1 MLRAPG
7 VCSLAASE
15 TDMGKMS
22 ISTVKPATLPHQPPA
37 PADYPRPRVPV
48 APALSLASFRRARGR
63 PAPSILDA
71 GNVRFVTS
79 GRVAI
84 ALALREMG
92 VGPGDAVLVPS
103 YHCAS
108 MIEPVVWAGATPL
121 FYRIRPDTT
130 VDLDDIA
137 AKHGAAGNVKA
148 LLATNYYG
156 FHQPLPA
163 LRAFCDARGIRLL
176 EDCAH
181 SFLGEHA
188 GRPLGSYGD
197 YAIASSMKFFPV
209 YEGGCL
215 VSSRHRLDGI
225 ALQSAGAGF
234 EAKVLINSVEGGFA
248 YGRLPLLR
256 ALLALPMAVKNALW
270 GVIKARRHGNAPAL
284 APGSSDGG
292 FGFDPAWLT
301 KRSSLYSRTM
311 LRLVSR
317 RRMGE
322 LRRRNYQRLFDAL
335 STLPGCR
342 PLFPALPDGV
352 YPWVFPLLCD
362 EPQALFRQ
370 LKQAGVPVIRF
381 GEYLWPGVDATV
393 CANSVELSRRVL
405 QFPCHQEL
413 REDEIGWMIDQVQQ
427 AVAGGAR

>member
-1 MLRAPG
+1 
-7 VCSLAASE
+7 
-15 TDMGKMS
+15 MGKIS
-22 ISTVKPATLPHQPPA
+22 ISDVKAPAVPPA
-37 PADYPRPRVPV
+37 PADYPRSRVPV
-48 APALSLASFRRARGR
+48 APALSLASFLRAGGP
-63 PAPSILDA
+63 PAPSILEA
-71 GNVRFVTS
+71 GDVRFVTS

-84 ALALREMG
+84 ALALRQMG
-92 VGPGDAVLVPS
+92 VGPGDVVLVPS

-130 VDLDDIA
+130 VDLADIA
-137 AKHGAAGNVKA
+137 AKAAATPNVKA
-148 LLATNYYG
+148 LMATNYYG

-163 LRAFCDARGIRLL
+163 LRAFCDERGLFLL

-188 GRPLGSYGD
+188 GKPLGSYGD

-215 VSSRHRLDGI
+215 VSARHRLDGV
-225 ALQSAGAGF
+225 ALQSAGAAF
-234 EAKVLINSVEGGFA
+234 EAKVLLNSVENGFA

-270 GVIKARRHGNAPAL
+270 GAIKSHRHGAAPAL
-284 APGSSDGG
+284 APGSSEGG

-301 KRSSLYSRTM
+301 KRSSRYSRLM
-311 LRLVSR
+311 LRIVSR

-322 LRRRNYQRLFDAL
+322 LRRRNWRRLYDAL
-335 STLPGCR
+335 AGLPGCR
-342 PLFPALPDGV
+342 PLFATLPEGV
-352 YPWVFPLLCD
+352 YPWVFALLCD
-362 EPQALFRQ
+362 EPHALFRQ

-393 CANSVELSRRVL
+393 CEHSVDLSRRVL

-413 REDEIGWMIDQVQQ
+413 RDHPLDL
-427 AVAGGAR
+427 AVAQLRAALSGGVR

>member
-1 MLRAPG
+1 
-7 VCSLAASE
+7 
-15 TDMGKMS
+15 MGKIS
-22 ISTVKPATLPHQPPA
+22 ISDVKPADIEPPA
-37 PADYPRPRVPV
+37 VQSPLVPADYPRSRLPV
-48 APALSLASFRRARGR
+48 APALSLASFFRMAGP

-71 GNVRFVTS
+71 GEVRFVTS

-84 ALALREMG
+84 ALALKQMG
-92 VGPGDAVLVPS
+92 VGPGDTVLVPS

-108 MIEPVVWAGATPL
+108 MIEPVIWAGATPL

-130 VDLDDIA
+130 ADLDDLA
-137 AKHGAAGNVKA
+137 VKAAGAGSVKA
-148 LLATNYYG
+148 LMATNYYG

-181 SFLGEHA
+181 SFLGHHA
-188 GRPLGSYGD
+188 GRPLGAWGD

-215 VSSRHRLDGI
+215 VSARHRLDGVQ
-225 ALQSAGAGF
+225 LQPAGAAF
-234 EAKVLINSVEGGFA
+234 EAKVLLNSIENGFA

-256 ALLALPMAVKNALW
+256 ALMALPMAAKNALW
-270 GVIKARRHGNAPAL
+270 GVIKARRHGDAPAL

-301 KRSSLYSRTM
+301 KRSSLYSRVM
-311 LRLVSR
+311 LRLVSP

-322 LRRRNYQRLFDAL
+322 LRRRNYRRLYDAL
-335 STLPGCR
+335 SALPGCR
-342 PLFPALPDGV
+342 PLFPTLPDGV

-370 LKQAGVPVIRF
+370 LKGAGVPVIRF
-381 GEYLWPGVDATV
+381 GEYLWPGVDASV
-393 CANSVELSRRVL
+393 CANSVDLSRRVL

-413 REDEIGWMIDQVQQ
+413 RDDEIEWMIGQVRS
-427 AVAGGAR
+427 AAGEKGNEGGAR

>member
-1 MLRAPG
+1 
-7 VCSLAASE
+7 
-15 TDMGKMS
+15 MGTMS
-22 ISTVKPATLPHQPPA
+22 ISDVAQQAPPTA
-37 PADYPRPRVPV
+37 WPRSRLPV
-48 APALSLASFRRARGR
+48 APVLSLASLARGGR
-63 PAPSILDA
+63 RHVPSILDVK
-71 GNVRFVTS
+71 NVRRVTS

-84 ALALREMG
+84 ALALREMR
-92 VGPGDAVLVPS
+92 VGPGDAVLVPA

-108 MIEPVVWAGATPL
+108 MIEPVIWAGATPV

-130 VDLDDIA
+130 VDLDDVA
-137 AKHGAAGNVKA
+137 TRLTQPGATAIKV
-148 LLATNYYG
+148 LMATNYFG

-163 LRAFCDARGIRLL
+163 LRAFCDAHGIRLL

-215 VSSRHRLDGI
+215 VSARHSLGHVQ
-225 ALQSAGAGF
+225 LQSAGAGF
-234 EAKVLINSVEGGFA
+234 EAKVMLNTAEDGFA

-256 ALLALPMAVKNALW
+256 ALLALPMKAKNALW
-270 GVIKARRHGNAPAL
+270 GRIKARRTGAAPAL

-301 KRSSLYSRTM
+301 KRSSLFSRAM
-311 LRLVSR
+311 LRIVSR
-317 RRMGE
+317 RRMGA
-322 LRRRNYQRLFDAL
+322 LRRRNYQKLFDAL
-335 STLPGCR
+335 AGLPGCR
-342 PLFPALPDGV
+342 PLHATLPDGV

-362 EPQALFRQ
+362 EPQALFAT
-370 LKQAGVPVIRF
+370 LKRAGVPVIRF
-381 GEYLWPGVDATV
+381 GEFLWPGVDATV
-393 CANSVELSRRVL
+393 CANSVDLSRRVL

-413 REDEIGWMIDQVQQ
+413 RDDEIAWMIGQVRDLVHS
-427 AVAGGAR
+427 AVGDAR